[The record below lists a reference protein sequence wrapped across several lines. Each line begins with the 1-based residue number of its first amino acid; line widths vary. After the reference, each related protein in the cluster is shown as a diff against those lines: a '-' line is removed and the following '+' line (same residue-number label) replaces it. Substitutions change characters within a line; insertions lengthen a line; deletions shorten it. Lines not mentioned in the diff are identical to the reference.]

1 MFYFVYMLL
10 SVNSK
15 KPVSYV
21 GYSINS
27 IKRLASH
34 NSGKGAKFTK
44 GRKWKIIYK
53 KKFKTKSDA
62 LKFEYYLK
70 KNIKLRKIIKNKYF
84 NEHL

>member
-1 MFYFVYMLL
+1 MLYFVYMLL
-10 SVNSK
+10 SVNIN

-21 GYSINS
+21 GYSINP

-70 KNIKLRKIIKNKYF
+70 KNIKLRKIIKNKYI
-84 NEHL
+84 NEH